1 MKFNREKSKQ
11 FKSLECN
18 SKKKIEKFGKITL
31 TSFGIIIVLFGSALL
46 HNNLKNNQNQFEK
59 PSTSNHVEQSHEE
72 MPPHI
77 EVSDYGI
84 ARAQYLEK
92 LHQYRDEFTNQE
104 LYNFYKDG
112 KIIVE
117 YNGEK
122 IESNLKALYL
132 RYGYNENNK
141 FIFLSNV
148 LNGRNVDFFTKE
160 DNEYAEEHY
169 IIEFRN
175 TTIFENLYNKYSSNI
190 VDNILTLNEE
200 ETKEFLSMISMWD
213 GKINDMVPET
223 MAVDNKQ
230 VWEGES
236 NGKTR

>member
-1 MKFNREKSKQ
+1 MRFNREKSKQ

-18 SKKKIEKFGKITL
+18 GKKKIEKFGKITL
-31 TSFGIIIVLFGSALL
+31 TSFGIIIVLFGSASL
-46 HNNLKNNQNQFEK
+46 HNNLANNQKWFEK
-59 PSTSNHVEQSHEE
+59 PSTSNH
-72 MPPHI
+72 I
-77 EVSDYGI
+77 EVSDYDI
-84 ARAQYLEK
+84 ARAQYLER

-112 KIIVE
+112 KVIVE

-132 RYGYNENNK
+132 RYGYNDNNK

-148 LNGRNVDFFTKE
+148 LNGRNVDFFTQE
-160 DNEYAEEHY
+160 DNEYAEKQH

-190 VDNILTLNEE
+190 IDNILTLNEE

-223 MAVDNKQ
+223 MATENKQ

>member
-1 MKFNREKSKQ
+1 MPVKSWLIPIKA
-11 FKSLECN
+11 N
-18 SKKKIEKFGKITL
+18 APPIITKRSISEAIPYWRTPSGT
-31 TSFGIIIVLFGSALL
+31 TSPITA
-46 HNNLKNNQNQFEK
+46 NKE
-59 PSTSNHVEQSHEE
+59 P
-72 MPPHI
+72 
-77 EVSDYGI
+77 
-84 ARAQYLEK
+84 
-92 LHQYRDEFTNQE
+92 
-104 LYNFYKDG
+104 
-112 KIIVE
+112 VE

-132 RYGYNENNK
+132 RYGYNDNNK

-148 LNGRNVDFFTKE
+148 LNGRNVDFFTQE
-160 DNEYAEEHY
+160 DNEYAEKQH
-169 IIEFRN
+169 IIEFRD

-190 VDNILTLNEE
+190 VDNVLTLNEE

>member
-1 MKFNREKSKQ
+1 MRFNREKSKQ

-18 SKKKIEKFGKITL
+18 SKKKIENFGKITL

-46 HNNLKNNQNQFEK
+46 HNNLANNQKEFEK
-59 PSTSNHVEQSHEE
+59 PSTSNY
-72 MPPHI
+72 I
-77 EVSDYGI
+77 EVSDYDI
-84 ARAQYLEK
+84 ERAQYLER

-104 LYNFYKDG
+104 LYNFYKEG

-122 IESNLKALYL
+122 IESTLKALYL
-132 RYGYNENNK
+132 RYGYNDNNK

-148 LNGRNVDFFTKE
+148 LNGRNVDFFTQE
-160 DNEYAEEHY
+160 NNEYAEEHH
-169 IIEFRN
+169 ITEFRN

-190 VDNILTLNEE
+190 VDNVLTLNEE
-200 ETKEFLSMISMWD
+200 ETKEFLSMISMWE

-230 VWEGES
+230 VWEGDS

>member
-46 HNNLKNNQNQFEK
+46 HNNLANNQKEFEK
-59 PSTSNHVEQSHEE
+59 TSTSNHAESN
-72 MPPHI
+72 HI
-77 EVSDYGI
+77 EVSDYDR

-112 KIIVE
+112 KVIVE

-132 RYGYNENNK
+132 RYGYNDNNK

-148 LNGRNVDFFTKE
+148 LNGRNVDFFTQE
-160 DNEYAEEHY
+160 DNEYAEKQH

-190 VDNILTLNEE
+190 VDNMLILNEE

-223 MAVDNKQ
+223 MATENKQ